1 MPFFSIHG
9 PMACFCAAFVCIVF
23 LFGNYAKDEPPK
35 ENTLWMVQ
43 RDASSKRNLAKVKF
57 KLRDDLQVGAGHAN
71 GKRRSTIGD
80 S

>member
-1 MPFFSIHG
+1 MPFFSIPG

-57 KLRDDLQVGAGHAN
+57 KLRLPGG
-71 GKRRSTIGD
+71 IFF
-80 S
+80 